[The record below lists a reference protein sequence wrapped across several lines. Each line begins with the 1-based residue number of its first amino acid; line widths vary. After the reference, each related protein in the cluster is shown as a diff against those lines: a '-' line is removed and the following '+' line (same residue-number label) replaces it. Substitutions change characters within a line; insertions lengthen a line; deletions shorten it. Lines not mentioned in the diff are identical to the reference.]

1 MLSFYLPEM
10 KEVRDS
16 QHSLSSSPALCWSFV
31 SLYEANND
39 NYNIYTNPGLVVKK
53 DCVKPTF
60 KQTLVV
66 DVGEKDG
73 VCCVFILGKGVV
85 PVLGLG
91 TIALVMEGFWGAR
104 FYKKKDFWRSNLGL
118 WYWCNQDSQNDTF
131 VWRMDHGVGG
141 ATVLLSKSRLAMLI
155 AAAKIVH
162 GWWWG
167 CQFWSCSYWECQIC
181 IKWKWIWVKNWG
193 LIFR

>member
-91 TIALVMEGFWGAR
+91 TIALVMEGF
-104 FYKKKDFWRSNLGL
+104 
-118 WYWCNQDSQNDTF
+118 
-131 VWRMDHGVGG
+131 
-141 ATVLLSKSRLAMLI
+141 
-155 AAAKIVH
+155 
-162 GWWWG
+162 
-167 CQFWSCSYWECQIC
+167 
-181 IKWKWIWVKNWG
+181 
-193 LIFR
+193 